1 METLVYLSNVV
12 TLKLDR
18 TTCNG
23 CAMCTIVCPH
33 RVFVLE
39 QKKAAITNL
48 DKCMECG
55 ACARNCA
62 SGAITVASGVGCAS
76 AILTGMIKGTE
87 PQCGSDCCSN

>member
-1 METLVYLSNVV
+1 MKHKYLKNVV
-12 TLKLDR
+12 TLRLIEDK
-18 TTCNG
+18 CVG
-23 CAMCTIVCPH
+23 CGMCLNVCPH
-33 RVFVLE
+33 GVFQLKE
-39 QKKAAITNL
+39 GKSQIL
-48 DKCMECG
+48 DKDFCMECG

>member
-1 METLVYLSNVV
+1 
-12 TLKLDR
+12 
-18 TTCNG
+18 
-23 CAMCTIVCPH
+23 MCTIVCPH